1 MLSLSAS
8 AKLEAYWAQ
17 LRLVHADVIGLKIV
31 KQVAEPLRQQGGNHS
46 SQIKPIILGPSLLD
60 GVVRETWVAA
70 GQSGPLAYLDDN
82 APRSATSRRAP
93 RSSAWR

>member
-17 LRLVHADVIGLKIV
+17 LRLVHADVFGLKIV

-46 SQIKPIILGPSLLD
+46 SQINPSFSVPAYWMVLSEKLGLQR
-60 GVVRETWVAA
+60 GRVGR
-70 GQSGPLAYLDDN
+70 
-82 APRSATSRRAP
+82 
-93 RSSAWR
+93 